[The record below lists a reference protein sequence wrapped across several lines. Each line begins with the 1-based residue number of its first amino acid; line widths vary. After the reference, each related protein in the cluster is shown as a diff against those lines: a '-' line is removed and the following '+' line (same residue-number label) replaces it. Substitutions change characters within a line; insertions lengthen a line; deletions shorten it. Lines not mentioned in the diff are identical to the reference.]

1 MQPQISFEPLTPTAF
16 LRRSATVF
24 GERIAVID
32 NDVRYTYRELYDR
45 TRRLAGALHALG
57 IRDGARAA
65 VLAPNTHV
73 LLEAHYG
80 VPLAGAVLVALNQ
93 RLTAGDLAY
102 AVEHSEAGILIHD
115 YEFEAVAR
123 AIEKNLHGLKLIRA
137 GGQDEYEDWI
147 AGAQPLEIPVADERA
162 MISINYTSGTTG
174 KPKGVMY
181 HHRGAY
187 LQALAMVAHMR
198 LDCDSVYL
206 WTLPMFHCNGWCFTW
221 AVTAAGA
228 THLCLRKLDAEL
240 VWQHLRTSGVTHFCA
255 APTVLIMIAWAQAA
269 KNGAPPRRIAAATGG
284 APPTPAILM
293 RMAELGIDV
302 THLYGLTE
310 TFGPAVICEWRRD
323 WNELPM
329 TRQAQIKARQGVG
342 NVIAHDLRVVDVNGA
357 DVPADGN
364 TLGEIALRGNN
375 VMLGYYRDEAG
386 TLKAAPDGWFR
397 TGDLGVMHTDY
408 YVEIKDRSKD
418 IILSGGENVPSLEVE
433 RALAG
438 HSSVME
444 VAVVA
449 GPDEKWGEVPVAF
462 VTLKPDAAATERDLI
477 AYARDTLAHFKAPK
491 KIVFCE
497 LPKNATGKIQ
507 KFVLRERAKELLKTV

>member
-1 MQPQISFEPLTPTAF
+1 VQPQISFEPLTPTAF

-102 AVEHSEAGILIHD
+102 AVEHSEAGILIYD

-293 RMAELGIDV
+293 RMA
-302 THLYGLTE
+302 
-310 TFGPAVICEWRRD
+310 
-323 WNELPM
+323 
-329 TRQAQIKARQGVG
+329 
-342 NVIAHDLRVVDVNGA
+342 
-357 DVPADGN
+357 
-364 TLGEIALRGNN
+364 
-375 VMLGYYRDEAG
+375 
-386 TLKAAPDGWFR
+386 
-397 TGDLGVMHTDY
+397 
-408 YVEIKDRSKD
+408 
-418 IILSGGENVPSLEVE
+418 
-433 RALAG
+433 
-438 HSSVME
+438 
-444 VAVVA
+444 
-449 GPDEKWGEVPVAF
+449 
-462 VTLKPDAAATERDLI
+462 
-477 AYARDTLAHFKAPK
+477 
-491 KIVFCE
+491 
-497 LPKNATGKIQ
+497 
-507 KFVLRERAKELLKTV
+507 

>member
-102 AVEHSEAGILIHD
+102 AVEHSEAGILIYD

-198 LDCDSVYL
+198 LDYGRCPCS
-206 WTLPMFHCNGWCFTW
+206 
-221 AVTAAGA
+221 TAMAGA
-228 THLCLRKLDAEL
+228 SHGPSPPPVRRICVCANWMRNWSGNTCVHRAS
-240 VWQHLRTSGVTHFCA
+240 RTSA
-255 APTVLIMIAWAQAA
+255 
-269 KNGAPPRRIAAATGG
+269 RRR
-284 APPTPAILM
+284 L
-293 RMAELGIDV
+293 
-302 THLYGLTE
+302 
-310 TFGPAVICEWRRD
+310 F
-323 WNELPM
+323 
-329 TRQAQIKARQGVG
+329 
-342 NVIAHDLRVVDVNGA
+342 
-357 DVPADGN
+357 
-364 TLGEIALRGNN
+364 
-375 VMLGYYRDEAG
+375 
-386 TLKAAPDGWFR
+386 
-397 TGDLGVMHTDY
+397 
-408 YVEIKDRSKD
+408 
-418 IILSGGENVPSLEVE
+418 
-433 RALAG
+433 
-438 HSSVME
+438 SS
-444 VAVVA
+444 
-449 GPDEKWGEVPVAF
+449 
-462 VTLKPDAAATERDLI
+462 
-477 AYARDTLAHFKAPK
+477 
-491 KIVFCE
+491 
-497 LPKNATGKIQ
+497 
-507 KFVLRERAKELLKTV
+507 